1 MQRNKVL
8 VGVIVVLVILNIVSL
23 SFIWTEQDHQEEKKS
38 PRVERYLGKRLK
50 LDEEQV
56 TWNEFQKHFK
66 DKYLTECYYDEK
78 AKEFHELRL
87 GTLTMD
93 EYVTRFMSLLCY
105 VPYMQE
111 KKAKIQHFISSLPNF
126 TKEKMEFDYPKTMDD
141 VVHKARICY

>member
-56 TWNEFQKHFK
+56 TFFKKSRKEHFERTSNLMAEIAKLRSQLAVQIENEAS
-66 DKYLTECYYDEK
+66 D
-78 AKEFHELRL
+78 
-87 GTLTMD
+87 
-93 EYVTRFMSLLCY
+93 SLLNSVAAKY
-105 VPYMQE
+105 RELE
-111 KKAKIQHFISSLPNF
+111 KLNHEHFRRLRSICDGEQ
-126 TKEKMEFDYPKTMDD
+126 KVKFDSMLIDLSRRGQLRRRS
-141 VVHKARICY
+141 H